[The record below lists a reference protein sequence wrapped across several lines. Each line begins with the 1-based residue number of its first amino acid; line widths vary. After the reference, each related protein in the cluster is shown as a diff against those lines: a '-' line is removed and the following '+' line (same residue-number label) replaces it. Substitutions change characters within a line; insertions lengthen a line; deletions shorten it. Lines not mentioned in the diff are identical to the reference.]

1 MGVNSG
7 IPSFTNIMAQ
17 FSWHAMVF
25 SPILGLEKVMN

>member
-25 SPILGLEKVMN
+25 TFQSNPGVTK